1 MKEENNKIYRF
12 LLFLYVRP
20 DRVLGVENFAHG
32 FVVLV
37 ELGVPDGV
45 GERRRSDVDVV
56 PVIENLLSSNQTL
69 FSLVSSTCDVWKT
82 ATFQ

>member
-1 MKEENNKIYRF
+1 MKEENYKIYRF
-12 LLFLYVRP
+12 LIFLYVRP
-20 DRVLGVENFAHG
+20 DRVLGVENLAHRLI
-32 FVVLV
+32 VLV

-69 FSLVSSTCDVWKT
+69 FSLV
-82 ATFQ
+82 